1 MVPISR
7 RRPWAAVRSV
17 GHSAVVASDSEKE
30 RQWLERT
37 RHLLNSS
44 ADLAAPGIGA
54 AAGVVGGPP
63 GLLGGFLL
71 GVAAERALLR
81 IGAEFEQRHL
91 GPREKTRVAG
101 TLYFALSKVRE
112 RLEAGEPPREDPF
125 FEESGVGR
133 ARADELL
140 EAILVAAQSDHEE
153 QKAQHMG
160 ALYASFVF
168 DPSVTRGDANYLIGI
183 AAQLTF
189 HELVLLALFHGPA
202 GYRGVPG
209 WERLHPYEW
218 RAQAIAGEIFE
229 LSRRGLLVRT
239 DARPI
244 LTFNDA
250 NPSELWVSPTGCK
263 LYHLMRLDE
272 INEDRCEE
280 VTSELEEISQL
291 PIPTGLIRKLEEAVD
306 SEPLS
311 HSDLVRSRVRIQA
324 THESLALLP
333 EPGTDLWANLR
344 GFELEAVVA
353 AGGEGY
359 VELKFQ
365 GLSGDEFQAILESE
379 AGRVLRVAPLPDGAL
394 ALD

>member
-1 MVPISR
+1 
-7 RRPWAAVRSV
+7 
-17 GHSAVVASDSEKE
+17 
-30 RQWLERT
+30 
-37 RHLLNSS
+37 
-44 ADLAAPGIGA
+44 
-54 AAGVVGGPP
+54 
-63 GLLGGFLL
+63 
-71 GVAAERALLR
+71 
-81 IGAEFEQRHL
+81 
-91 GPREKTRVAG
+91 
-101 TLYFALSKVRE
+101 
-112 RLEAGEPPREDPF
+112 
-125 FEESGVGR
+125 
-133 ARADELL
+133 
-140 EAILVAAQSDHEE
+140 
-153 QKAQHMG
+153 
-160 ALYASFVF
+160 
-168 DPSVTRGDANYLIGI
+168 
-183 AAQLTF
+183 
-189 HELVLLALFHGPA
+189 
-202 GYRGVPG
+202 VPG

-311 HSDLVRSRVRIQA
+311 HSDLVRGRVRIQA